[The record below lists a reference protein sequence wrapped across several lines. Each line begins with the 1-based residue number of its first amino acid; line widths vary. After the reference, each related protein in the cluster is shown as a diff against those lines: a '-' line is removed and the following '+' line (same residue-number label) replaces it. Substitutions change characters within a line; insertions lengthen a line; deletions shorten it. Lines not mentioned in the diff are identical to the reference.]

1 MKKIIIAAA
10 LFFTMV
16 LPAGTNAAG
25 QADCDALKSIFQ
37 TDVESDDGI
46 CKVEI
51 VRKSPN
57 VTHIGKKLSPETMEL
72 VFHVAFEKVN
82 DKTAVIGELAL
93 LQEEV
98 NPVIDEL
105 RKGNIDISAL
115 HNHMLHEEPRIMYLH
130 FQGTGNMT
138 KQAEAIQKAIAKTS
152 K

>member
-1 MKKIIIAAA
+1 MKKVILSAA
-10 LFFTMV
+10 LFFTMA
-16 LPAGTNAAG
+16 LPAGTNAVG
-25 QADCDALKSIFQ
+25 QADCAALKNIFQ
-37 TDVESDDGI
+37 TDVKSDDGI

-57 VTHIGKKLSPETMEL
+57 VTHIGSKLSPETMEL
-72 VFHVAFEKVN
+72 GFHLVFEKVN
-82 DKTAVIGELAL
+82 DKTAVIGEFAL

-105 RKGNIDISAL
+105 RKGKIDISAL
-115 HNHMLHEEPRIMYLH
+115 HNHMLFEEPRIMYLH

-138 KQAEAIQKAIAKTS
+138 QQAEAIKNAIAKTS

>member
-1 MKKIIIAAA
+1 MKKVIMSAA
-10 LFFTMV
+10 LYFTMV
-16 LPAGTNAAG
+16 LPAGTNASG
-25 QADCDALKSIFQ
+25 QADCAALKDIFQ
-37 TDVESDDGI
+37 TDVESDHGI

-57 VTHIGKKLSPETMEL
+57 VTHIENKLSPETMEL
-72 VFHVAFEKVN
+72 VFHLVFEEV
-82 DKTAVIGELAL
+82 DGKTAVIGEFAL

-115 HNHMLHEEPRIMYLH
+115 HNHMLFEEPRTMYLH

-138 KQAEAIQKAIAKTS
+138 QQAEAIQKAIAKTS

>member
-1 MKKIIIAAA
+1 MNKIIMAAA
-10 LFFTMV
+10 LFFTMIS
-16 LPAGTNAAG
+16 PAGTHAAG
-25 QADCDALKSIFQ
+25 QTDCTALKNIFQ
-37 TDVESDDGI
+37 TDVESDHGI

-57 VTHIGKKLSPETMEL
+57 VTHIENKLSPETMEL
-72 VFHVAFEKVN
+72 VFHLVFEEVHG
-82 DKTAVIGELAL
+82 KTAVIGEFAL

-115 HNHMLHEEPRIMYLH
+115 HNHMLFEEPRIMYLH
-130 FQGTGNMT
+130 FQGTGDL
-138 KQAEAIQKAIAKTS
+138 KQQAEAIQKAIAKTS

>member
-1 MKKIIIAAA
+1 MAAA
-10 LFFTMV
+10 LFFTMG
-16 LPAGTNAAG
+16 LPVGTNAAG
-25 QADCDALKSIFQ
+25 QAECDSLKNIFQ

-46 CKVEI
+46 CKIEI
-51 VRKSPN
+51 VRKKPN
-57 VTHIGKKLSPETMEL
+57 VTHIGKELSPETMEL

-93 LQEEV
+93 LQDEV

-105 RKGNIDISAL
+105 RKGSIDISAL

-130 FQGTGNMT
+130 FQGTGDMT
-138 KQAEAIQKAIAKTS
+138 KQAEAIKNAIAKTS